1 MSIIKCEI
9 SNIEWVYDDDDDV
22 VENGGK
28 GSDYSLPNIVHMTIQ
43 RDWEDITR
51 DEAIDIISDELSN
64 RYGFLHDGF
73 SVDKL
78 EIVKGEK

>member
-1 MSIIKCEI
+1 MSIIKCKI
-9 SNIEWVYDDDDDV
+9 SNIEWVYDEDDV
-22 VENGGK
+22 VEN
-28 GSDYSLPNIVHMTIQ
+28 SDNLLPNVVHMTIHSN
-43 RDWEDITR
+43 WEDITR
-51 DEAIDIISDELSN
+51 DEAIDIISDELSD